1 MSRLHAWMLGFAL
14 ALAGLTGGMPGAA
27 AQSDMLYR
35 GEAIVTGQLMPE
47 RLRGFGLGAEEVLIK
62 LTGDPALAAT
72 PEGRSVIAKA
82 PEMVAEHSYEDRMK
96 DIPVHDEQ
104 GTRDRPYFLRMLF
117 DPAKFD
123 AALAGAGIEAWQGE
137 RQKVAIWL
145 GIRDARGTY
154 IVTRTANQGFEQ
166 REVLKEASRRR
177 AVPIVLPEE
186 GQTAVAYHD
195 IEQGEQGK
203 LQEASEPSGTACI
216 LYGVLEFDGQSHW
229 NVGWHAFGNGIDAQW
244 RMTGV
249 TFDQALKGAIDEIMT
264 ASARQARQSRGK

>member
-14 ALAGLTGGMPGAA
+14 ALADLTGGMPGAA
-27 AQSDMLYR
+27 AQSDALYR

-96 DIPVHDEQ
+96 DIPIHDEQ

-154 IVTRTANQGFEQ
+154 IVTRTANQGYEQ

-195 IEQGEQGK
+195 IEQGERGK

-216 LYGVLEFDGQSHW
+216 LYGVLEFDGRSHW

-264 ASARQARQSRGK
+264 ASVRQARQSRGK

>member
-14 ALAGLTGGMPGAA
+14 ALAGLIGGMPGAA

-137 RQKVAIWL
+137 RPKVAIWL

-154 IVTRTANQGFEQ
+154 IVTRTANQGYEQ

-195 IEQGEQGK
+195 IEQGERGK

-249 TFDQALKGAIDEIMT
+249 TFDRALKGAIDEIMT